1 MRNDRNTAL
10 FDELLNNSNTLDYHK
25 ILKIFLSRWYWIVGA
40 LGFFGLFC
48 FLYLKLATPVYLS
61 SITLKYSEKKS
72 QLDEIGNSAPVYLFN
87 TGSEEY
93 LTEKYTIA
101 SPDVIQSALKIQN
114 RSFTFYRIKD
124 LRRIDVYPFQP
135 VQITVL
141 NYDPTQYEHG
151 KFLLNEDL
159 SLTYLTEAC
168 ETTIAPTEQ
177 AIVKVQGLLF
187 KIVTIHTA
195 LGYQYE
201 FTYNEPSRMVAGLR
215 ARIKMTEVEE
225 GMPILSLSFKHHNA
239 AYTKDFLKNL
249 LQAYQ
254 EYDLKQKQQSSDL
267 TITFIENQTN
277 LYSGLLKQAAQEL
290 EFFKKQNQIFDISSS
305 ATEITEKVRE
315 FEQRK
320 NELAIQSAYIS
331 ILETGI
337 TGAMEPVNYL
347 SVGLDGTT
355 DLVLIG
361 LLDRYNTLIS
371 QRKNLVLKYS
381 VNSATVK
388 NTDDEIAKFKTQI
401 LDNINLQKQKN
412 RSTARIVNENMTVL
426 QSKLNQIPALEKNY
440 IYLQSDFEVNK
451 NIYSLLL
458 NKEIE
463 SSIVRAGILPSFSVI
478 TQIENDKISPKPLQ
492 IIILSVFCGLLVGLG
507 SVLATRLLNN
517 TFTEIE
523 EIEKYAKVSL
533 LGVIHRY
540 TQEVTNTQED
550 INNFLNDRSI
560 FTESLSALRTRLN
573 FAKDKRTPSAGG
585 QVIMITSEKSGEG
598 KSFVTL
604 NLAISFTKIGK
615 RVVVIGAD
623 LRKSKLHLFFDDAN
637 KQGLG
642 SFLQNPDKYPYSSLI
657 KNSNLPGLDYIPA
670 GPAPFNPAE
679 LLIMPVFDDLVAYCR
694 KHYDFVL
701 FDTAPVGLVSDNI
714 PMFTKSDHVVYIIR
728 WLYSGKDSHRL
739 ADQLANEYDLPKMEV
754 ILNNFYPDNLYSNI
768 STGAGYG
775 LGSQSYYRYSYG
787 YHENGYF
794 EDSPQG
800 WFKRQRKKLFN
811 KSRK

>member
-1 MRNDRNTAL
+1 MRNDRNTAI
-10 FDELLNNSNTLDYHK
+10 FDELLSNSNTLDYQK
-25 ILKIFLSRWYWIVGA
+25 VLKIFLSRWYWIVGA
-40 LGFFGLFC
+40 LVFFGILC

-61 SITLKYSEKKS
+61 SVTLKYTEKKS
-72 QLDEIGNSAPVYLFN
+72 QLDEIGNASPVYLFN
-87 TGSEEY
+87 TGSEDY
-93 LTEKYTIA
+93 LTEKYTII

-114 RSFTFYRIKD
+114 RAFTFYRMKD
-124 LRRIDVYPFQP
+124 LRRIDVYPYQP

-141 NYDPTQYEHG
+141 NYDPTQYAHG

-159 SLTYLTEAC
+159 SLTYQTTAS
-168 ETTIAPTEQ
+168 ETTIALTKQ
-177 AIVKVQGLLF
+177 AVIKIQGLWF
-187 KIVTIHTA
+187 RIDSINTA
-195 LGYQYE
+195 PGYQYE
-201 FTYNEPSRMVAGLR
+201 FSYNEPSKMVTDLR
-215 ARIKMTEVEE
+215 ARINMAEVEE

-239 AYTKDFLKNL
+239 AYTTDFLKNL

-254 EYDLKQKQQSSDL
+254 EHDLKQKQQSSDL
-267 TITFIENQTN
+267 TIRFIEDQTN
-277 LYSGLLKQAAQEL
+277 HYSGLLKQAAQEL
-290 EFFKKQNQIFDISSS
+290 ELFKKQNQLYDISAS
-305 ATEITEKVRE
+305 ATEITQKVRE
-315 FEQRK
+315 LEQRK

-355 DLVLIG
+355 DLILIG
-361 LLDRYNTLIS
+361 LLDRYNMLIS
-371 QRKNLVLKYS
+371 QRKELLLKYS
-381 VNSATVK
+381 PNSATVK
-388 NTDDEIAKFKTQI
+388 NTNDEIAKFKSQI
-401 LDNINLQKQKN
+401 LDNISLQKQKN
-412 RSTARIVNENMTVL
+412 RSTARIVNDNMTVL

-478 TQIENDKISPKPLQ
+478 TQIENGKISPMPLQ
-492 IIILSVFCGLLVGLG
+492 IIILSIFGGLLIGLG

-523 EIEKYAKVSL
+523 EIETQAKVSL
-533 LGVIHRY
+533 LGVIHHY
-540 TQEVTNTQED
+540 TKQLTDTQED
-550 INNFLNDRSI
+550 LNHLLKDRSI

-573 FAKDKRTPSAGG
+573 FTKDKSTTSEGG
-585 QVIMITSEKSGEG
+585 QIIMITSEKSGEG

-604 NLAISFTKIGK
+604 NLALSFTKIGM

-623 LRKSKLHLFFDDAN
+623 LRKSKLHQFFDDDN
-637 KQGLG
+637 KQGLS
-642 SFLQNPDKYPYSSLI
+642 SFLQNPDKYPLTSLI
-657 KNSNLPGLDYIPA
+657 KNSSLPALDYISA

-679 LLIMPVFDDLVAYCR
+679 LLILPVFDDLIAYCR

-714 PMFTKSDHVVYIIR
+714 PMFTKSDHVIYIIR
-728 WLYSGKDSHRL
+728 WLYSNKDSHRL
-739 ADQLANEYDLPKMEV
+739 ADQLANEYGLPEVKV

-768 STGAGYG
+768 SAGAGYG
-775 LGSQSYYRYSYG
+775 PGSQNYYRYSYG

-800 WFKRQRKKLFN
+800 WLKRLKKKLFY